1 METFDTKIASLMY
14 LTNPLYQ
21 GILKQKNQP
30 KAETKKA
37 DIKFYRKR
45 ISALTK
51 DMLKGDIPDNTF
63 IKTLYE
69 TYVNGL
75 VNYFK
80 MIDTNDIIQQQYG
93 AATVEGSFDATV
105 EGSLDAAVEGS
116 LDATVEGSLDATL
129 EGSLDAAVEGS
140 LDAAVEGSLE
150 AGDINLENMNDC
162 LIRKHAS
169 INTLDNFVIKK
180 NTTENDIRIIPVI
193 LDVDLTNPTLKTK
206 GVKDKGGKGK
216 SKKEQQSKI
225 EQTNENTHLETDI
238 ILVKKNI

>member
-1 METFDTKIASLMY
+1 MYIQFLKLYIYKMETFDTKIASLMY

-51 DMLKGDIPDNTF
+51 DMLKGDIPNNTF

-93 AATVEGSFDATV
+93 AA
-105 EGSLDAAVEGS
+105 AVEGS
-116 LDATVEGSLDATL
+116 LDATVEGSLDATVEGSLDAVL
-129 EGSLDAAVEGS
+129 EGSLDAA
-140 LDAAVEGSLE
+140 LEGSLE
-150 AGDINLENMNDC
+150 PDNINLENMNDC
-162 LIRKHAS
+162 LTRKHAS

-180 NTTENDIRIIPVI
+180 STVENDIRIIPVI

-206 GVKDKGGKGK
+206 GVKDKGVKSK
-216 SKKEQQSKI
+216 SKKEQHSKNSDI
-225 EQTNENTHLETDI
+225 QTDIHLESDI

>member
-51 DMLKGDIPDNTF
+51 DMLKGDIPNNTF

-93 AATVEGSFDATV
+93 AAALEAGA
-105 EGSLDAAVEGS
+105 
-116 LDATVEGSLDATL
+116 ATL

-140 LDAAVEGSLE
+140 LDAALEGSLDAALEGSLE

-206 GVKDKGGKGK
+206 GVKDKGVKGKSK

-225 EQTNENTHLETDI
+225 EETNENTQLDTDI